1 MLMVGKYP
9 LNNVNKKII
18 VIGKKKKKNKN
29 ILEVTKMKIQKD
41 LVDYFVNLIMI
52 QVLHYFNAK
61 TIIFN

>member
-1 MLMVGKYP
+1 LKFGKKT
-9 LNNVNKKII
+9 KKKKKKKKKENE
-18 VIGKKKKKNKN
+18 KKKKKNKN
-29 ILEVTKMKIQKD
+29 ILEVTKIKIQKD